1 MKICLDDGLST
12 TVELIGIG
20 HQCLGL
26 FEQLKTLTEVVLA
39 DYRYL
44 RFFPRHIR
52 RAAYLFL
59 ANAVPISTSFDV
71 AHYINVYVPKTRWRA
86 AKVVTIHD
94 LAMFCHPETVQP
106 QYLPYIRRAVV
117 LALQRADL
125 IITPSYAIK
134 NEILQFFPRL
144 APERIFVCFNGL
156 RDIFRSGHDASQF
169 EKNFRQNRPF
179 FLFVGILHERKNLRF
194 LVAGFLEA
202 RRRGAISKETI
213 LLLVGKKGYGY
224 KLLEHAIAENECIKM
239 LGHVSDEE
247 LVSLYRQ
254 ARAFVF
260 PSHYEGFGIP
270 LLEAMSCNT
279 PIIRSEIAAS
289 RELDDRHNAQ
299 MFAFPL
305 HDRDKLVER
314 LAELDLMSESMRIR
328 LDYGDLSMYQF
339 KNVAQQHIKAYE
351 AAMALKSKTGARN
364 RAEG

>member
-26 FEQLKTLTEVVLA
+26 FEQLQTLTDVVLA

-44 RFFPRHIR
+44 RYFPRHVR

-59 ANAVPISTSFDV
+59 TNAVPISPSFDV
-71 AHYINVYVPKTRWRA
+71 AHYINVYVPKIRLRA

-134 NEILQFFPRL
+134 NEILQFFPAL

-156 RDIFRSGHDASQF
+156 RDIFRAGHDANPL
-169 EKNFRQNRPF
+169 EKKFQQNRPF

-194 LVAGFLEA
+194 LVNGFLEA

-213 LLLVGKKGYGY
+213 LLLVGKKGYGFRD
-224 KLLEHAIAENECIKM
+224 LERAIAGNENIQM

-254 ARAFVF
+254 ARAFVY

-279 PIIRSEIAAS
+279 PVIRSEIAAS
-289 RELDDRHNAQ
+289 REIDDRHNAQ

-305 HDRDKLVER
+305 HDVEKLVER
-314 LAELDLMSESMRIR
+314 LADLDRMSDSIR
-328 LDYGDLSMYQF
+328 SQLDYGDLSMYQF
-339 KNVAQQHIKAYE
+339 KNVARQHLEAYE
-351 AAMALKSKTGARN
+351 AAMALKLRAGARN
-364 RAEG
+364 RLER